1 MCLSLKSLFLIAFVY
16 LQVRFYF
23 VRAEKNLGL
32 IPSYKISVLGSYLK
46 KESQCFFWFFF
57 RGFFDIFLTTVVF
70 LLFEL
75 VIRYSGIQVHPGSTF
90 QDSDLSYS
98 AVQEGLRKPWSG
110 FLLLAVLLGKKN
122 MDLTYDHVKNPDLQ
136 TPVGKTRSKTS
147 LCLQLSAVGLSG
159 KNNCFAPR
167 ICFFV

>member
-122 MDLTYDHVKNPDLQ
+122 MDLTCLRGPCEKSWFTNSCRENQIQNFLVSTVVSSGVKWE
-136 TPVGKTRSKTS
+136 K
-147 LCLQLSAVGLSG
+147 
-159 KNNCFAPR
+159 
-167 ICFFV
+167 